1 MTALTGFLMIV
12 LIVTTA
18 IIATIAHLDGTTATT
33 VLITIPALYPV
44 YKAMNID
51 SKILL
56 CLTGA
61 CMGVMDLLPW
71 GGPVARA
78 ATVLAM
84 DANELWH
91 LLIPIQI
98 IGLFFNIG
106 LAVLLGMLAIR
117 QGAGAGRGE
126 VVETDQKTQDEEAAL
141 RRPKLLFF
149 NLALTIVLIAVL
161 SVGYITSYVA
171 FLLALSLALAVN
183 YPSLKLQDK
192 LIKKHAPAA
201 LMISAT
207 LFAAGAMV
215 GVFDGTGM
223 LTDMANA
230 IMQIIPGFL
239 GRFIHIIFGILA
251 LPLGLCIGTDAY
263 FYGIMP
269 LVMEVGE
276 TYGVASLSTALA
288 MVIGK
293 NLALMVSPLT
303 PATYLAIGLTK
314 PFRLSVLTQKVKAL
328 IRRSSVYNQQR
339 QNLISVGPFRFD
351 LMKLECQKNGQPL
364 NFTARELVE
373 MEQQQLLTMAE
384 TVGQSLVSYVSQELE
399 SMDLYFSALE
409 QEEMKEQDAPDKTPA
424 ADTWNERGTKQYHA
438 APPDNKENDSRQ
450 TEVPDKL
457 PFRGTAGVNSAGAI
471 YAVEYFLRQNTDLY
485 DAMVCFDSGGQSI
498 CRSGTMDFSPG
509 QMGAD
514 LSGLLAADDSGSAD
528 SHNPGA
534 VPADNFGTV
543 DSYHSG
549 TSGSHDRAVICGKSL
564 CAGGWY
570 QMFISRRFSLGGHSY
585 QAVYAM
591 NLNKI
596 YARIV
601 EPVRIGSGGY
611 SIVKDSDLAIIMH
624 HAADQIGMDAVYDRS
639 LRYPDLDLKDLT
651 EWIARQAAEGEG
663 VGVIR
668 SYIWGSPDPQPER
681 RIVAYTTIHLPGE
694 DWIVNSTLPYREL
707 DDPLR
712 RMLLRLAGIGGL
724 SLGAMACF
732 IFGITRSL
740 MRTESQKKEIE
751 YLKEINA
758 GMELLRRRE
767 EELQHYQRVQSIGQ
781 MSSHIA
787 HEFNNYL
794 TPVFVYGELLVAL
807 EADPALPS
815 GPEALPEMPEK
826 GWVLLSVADTGC
838 GISKDVL
845 DKIFEPFYTTKRS
858 GKGTGLGLSVVQN
871 VMTAVGGQ
879 IRIHSVPGDITVHV
893 MIIRLPCSPGSSS
906 RRISATPS

>member
-56 CLTGA
+56 YLTGA

-207 LFAAGAMV
+207 IFAAGAMA

-409 QEEMKEQDAPDKTPA
+409 QE
-424 ADTWNERGTKQYHA
+424 
-438 APPDNKENDSRQ
+438 
-450 TEVPDKL
+450 
-457 PFRGTAGVNSAGAI
+457 
-471 YAVEYFLRQNTDLY
+471 
-485 DAMVCFDSGGQSI
+485 
-498 CRSGTMDFSPG
+498 
-509 QMGAD
+509 
-514 LSGLLAADDSGSAD
+514 
-528 SHNPGA
+528 
-534 VPADNFGTV
+534 
-543 DSYHSG
+543 
-549 TSGSHDRAVICGKSL
+549 
-564 CAGGWY
+564 
-570 QMFISRRFSLGGHSY
+570 
-585 QAVYAM
+585 
-591 NLNKI
+591 
-596 YARIV
+596 
-601 EPVRIGSGGY
+601 
-611 SIVKDSDLAIIMH
+611 
-624 HAADQIGMDAVYDRS
+624 
-639 LRYPDLDLKDLT
+639 
-651 EWIARQAAEGEG
+651 
-663 VGVIR
+663 
-668 SYIWGSPDPQPER
+668 
-681 RIVAYTTIHLPGE
+681 
-694 DWIVNSTLPYREL
+694 
-707 DDPLR
+707 
-712 RMLLRLAGIGGL
+712 
-724 SLGAMACF
+724 
-732 IFGITRSL
+732 
-740 MRTESQKKEIE
+740 
-751 YLKEINA
+751 
-758 GMELLRRRE
+758 
-767 EELQHYQRVQSIGQ
+767 
-781 MSSHIA
+781 
-787 HEFNNYL
+787 
-794 TPVFVYGELLVAL
+794 
-807 EADPALPS
+807 
-815 GPEALPEMPEK
+815 
-826 GWVLLSVADTGC
+826 
-838 GISKDVL
+838 
-845 DKIFEPFYTTKRS
+845 
-858 GKGTGLGLSVVQN
+858 
-871 VMTAVGGQ
+871 
-879 IRIHSVPGDITVHV
+879 
-893 MIIRLPCSPGSSS
+893 
-906 RRISATPS
+906 